1 MSSERF
7 ITLQILI
14 LVYVNERWECKCQTT
29 TEQITMEQLC
39 GISNNK
45 MHISCKDGKSKKKKR
60 LKTALF
66 YILCDILVSSH

>member
-14 LVYVNERWECKCQTT
+14 LVYVNERWECKCQTI

-39 GISNNK
+39 GISNISEQNAHIMKRWEKNK
-45 MHISCKDGKSKKKKR
+45 TENCIVLHFMWYSG
-60 LKTALF
+60 
-66 YILCDILVSSH
+66 